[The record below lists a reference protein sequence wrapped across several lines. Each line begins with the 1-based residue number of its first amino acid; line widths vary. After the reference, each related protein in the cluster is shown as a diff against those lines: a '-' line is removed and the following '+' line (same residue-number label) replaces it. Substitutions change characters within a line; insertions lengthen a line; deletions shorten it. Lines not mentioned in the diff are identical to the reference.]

1 MKKKEYWKAVAVEIN
16 GNANS
21 NLIKNWFSIHLNEN
35 KHAVYLIRKQLDH
48 IQYNKNL
55 FGRLCAKYFLLNL
68 IKLYNC
74 CVGFDCTIGFGL
86 KITHPIGIVIGN
98 CNIGRNCHLLQH
110 TTIGVKDKGSDRPR
124 IGDNFIL
131 CVGSYVLGNVNICD
145 NVDDGINSIVIHDIS
160 ESGVYVGSPV
170 FLRTTSLMMN

>member
-55 FGRLCAKYFLLNL
+55 FGRLCLN
-68 IKLYNC
+68 I
-74 CVGFDCTIGFGL
+74 FF
-86 KITHPIGIVIGN
+86 
-98 CNIGRNCHLLQH
+98 
-110 TTIGVKDKGSDRPR
+110 
-124 IGDNFIL
+124 
-131 CVGSYVLGNVNICD
+131 
-145 NVDDGINSIVIHDIS
+145 
-160 ESGVYVGSPV
+160 
-170 FLRTTSLMMN
+170 